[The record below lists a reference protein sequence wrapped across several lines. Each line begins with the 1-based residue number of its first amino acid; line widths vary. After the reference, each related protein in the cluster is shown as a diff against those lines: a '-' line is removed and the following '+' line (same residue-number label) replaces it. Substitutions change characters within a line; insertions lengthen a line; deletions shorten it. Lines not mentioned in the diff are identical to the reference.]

1 MLGRLL
7 LVVAARAAALDNGL
21 ARTPPMGWMTWE
33 RFRCEIDCDADPDN
47 CISEQLIKS
56 HADILAAPEWR
67 SLGYQYINIDDCW
80 ANWNRTGG
88 KLVANTSRFPSGMKS
103 LGNYVHGK
111 GLKIGTYNDMG
122 TLTCGKYPGECK
134 DELCTL
140 PGYMTTDADT
150 YAGWGID
157 SLKMDGCNS
166 YHTHEILDPAYIFM
180 GDALNKTGRPFL
192 YSCSWPDYIRTNSSG
207 TGPVDYRNTAAHC
220 NLWRMYNDIQ
230 DSWESVTT
238 IIDWV
243 GDNGPTN
250 GMLDAAGPG
259 AWNDPDMLII
269 GNFAL
274 SVEQSKAQM
283 ALWCI
288 MAAPLLMGNDL
299 RNLAPEMKAILTAKE
314 VVAVDQDPLG
324 KQGWRVA
331 QKKRTNEWV
340 CDAYD
345 AWMKPLDGGDLAVV
359 LWNRGTCGTHRQ
371 LAVSWSALGLLAGQ
385 KMAARDLFL
394 EKDLGTVSDELS
406 GWVNPDG
413 VLMVR
418 LKRV

>member
-1 MLGRLL
+1 
-7 LVVAARAAALDNGL
+7 
-21 ARTPPMGWMTWE
+21 
-33 RFRCEIDCDADPDN
+33 
-47 CISEQLIKS
+47 
-56 HADILAAPEWR
+56 
-67 SLGYQYINIDDCW
+67 
-80 ANWNRTGG
+80 
-88 KLVANTSRFPSGMKS
+88 
-103 LGNYVHGK
+103 
-111 GLKIGTYNDMG
+111 
-122 TLTCGKYPGECK
+122 
-134 DELCTL
+134 
-140 PGYMTTDADT
+140 
-150 YAGWGID
+150 
-157 SLKMDGCNS
+157 
-166 YHTHEILDPAYIFM
+166 
-180 GDALNKTGRPFL
+180 
-192 YSCSWPDYIRTNSSG
+192 
-207 TGPVDYRNTAAHC
+207 
-220 NLWRMYNDIQ
+220 
-230 DSWESVTT
+230 
-238 IIDWV
+238 
-243 GDNGPTN
+243 
-250 GMLDAAGPG
+250 
-259 AWNDPDMLII
+259 MLII

-314 VVAVDQDPLG
+314 VVAIDQDPLG

-345 AWMKPLDGGDLAVV
+345 AWMKPLAGGDLAVV
-359 LWNRGTCGTHRQ
+359 LWHRGTCGTHRQ
-371 LAVSWSALGLLAGQ
+371 LAVSWSALGLPAGQ